1 MLNPSAKLIT
11 REKSMKSIHSTRG
24 ILKTVILAA
33 SCTALFAAAPEK
45 SAGAKAMPVAG
56 KSRAKVDTLVVTARV
71 SEIPGK
77 FAPNDLY
84 NYVYIMKYKI
94 IKVEKGAYAGKDI
107 LVGHYNPLIPRT
119 QVNDAMDKYVD
130 GDVAKF
136 EVGNKHRLTLI
147 QPVDLVWTDAVEDQY
162 FDSDL
167 QKFYCLKS
175 DVVK

>member
-1 MLNPSAKLIT
+1 
-11 REKSMKSIHSTRG
+11 MKSIRSTRG
-24 ILKTVILAA
+24 ILKTLMLAGLSA
-33 SCTALFAAAPEK
+33 ALFAAAPDEG
-45 SAGAKAMPVAG
+45 AAAKAKPAAAKAG
-56 KSRAKVDTLVVTARV
+56 VDTLVLTARV
-71 SEIPGK
+71 SEIPGR

-94 IKVEKGAYAGKDI
+94 IKVEKGAYAGKEI
-107 LVGHYNPLIPRT
+107 LVGHYNPLIPRD
-119 QVNDAMDKYVD
+119 QVNDAMDKYVG
-130 GDVAKF
+130 GDVKKF

-147 QPVDLVWTDAVEDQY
+147 QPVDLVWTDAVEDQF